1 MKKMKKNAPNSMM
14 TTPKKAQPEKDDAMA
29 IHKNWG
35 LIHHSFCLRV
45 ASIHLADVNVAQ
57 RDA

>member
-1 MKKMKKNAPNSMM
+1 MM

-35 LIHHSFCLRV
+35 IIHHSFCLRV